1 MLLPLPAAA
10 LPESLLRLG
19 ARMAACVHARVCMYA
34 HAHEHTK
41 KHTCIY
47 MPSTC
52 MRGVLA

>member
-34 HAHEHTK
+34 HADEHTK